1 MQGWLYSKALPAG
14 EFEALLLAIL
24 GLAAGLLLGRG
35 PLRGSCGG
43 DAVLRFCTLCR
54 RGDQS

>member
-1 MQGWLYSKALPAG
+1 MMLLMMVLLLS
-14 EFEALLLAIL
+14 FVVTLLAIL

-43 DAVLRFCTLCR
+43 DAVLRVCTLCR
-54 RGDQS
+54 RGDEQ

>member
-1 MQGWLYSKALPAG
+1 MMVFVLSFVVVA
-14 EFEALLLAIL
+14 LAIL

-43 DAVLRFCTLCR
+43 DAVVRICTVCR
-54 RGDQS
+54 RGEQR